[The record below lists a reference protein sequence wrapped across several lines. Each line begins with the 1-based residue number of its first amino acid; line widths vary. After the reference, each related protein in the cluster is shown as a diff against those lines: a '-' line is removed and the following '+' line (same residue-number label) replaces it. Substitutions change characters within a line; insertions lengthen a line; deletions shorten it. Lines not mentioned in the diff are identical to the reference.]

1 MSELIS
7 VVVPIYN
14 TGKYLVECVEHIL
27 KQTYQNIEIILVDDG
42 STDNSG
48 EICDAFMMQDNR
60 VRVLHQENKGGA
72 AQAKNMGISVAKG
85 EYITIVD
92 PDDIVKENM
101 IETLYQQVQEKDAD
115 VVIGNY
121 YNYDES
127 DGNFYFYVTG
137 QDFCVEELAI
147 QEIMNRQAGD
157 WKFNSS
163 AFILPTFKLIK
174 KELFNEV
181 HFSNGRRFDDE
192 ATMHRFY
199 LLASKIVF
207 INDNLYLYRRRSGS
221 IMRTEFDLSW
231 ARDIVEVFSK
241 KISDC
246 VLAGLDVS
254 VLRIR
259 FVNLLKDYKQ
269 TLEYHQLTDTEEYK
283 DICFR
288 LKLFFDAEQR
298 NGKS

>member
-7 VVVPIYN
+7 VVVSIYN

-48 EICDAFMMQDNR
+48 AICDAFMMQDKR
-60 VRVLHQENKGGA
+60 VRVFHQENQGA
-72 AQAKNMGISVAKG
+72 AQAKNVGLREARG

-92 PDDIVKENM
+92 SDDIVKENM
-101 IETLYQQVQEKDAD
+101 IETLYQQVQEKNAD
-115 VVIGNY
+115 IVIGNY

-137 QDFCVEELAI
+137 QDFCIEELSI

-157 WKFNSS
+157 WQFNSS

-174 KELFNEV
+174 KELFKEV
-181 HFSNGRRFDDE
+181 QFSNGRRFDDE

-207 INDNLYLYRRRSGS
+207 INDNVYLYRRRSGS
-221 IMRTEFDLSW
+221 IMRTEFDISW
-231 ARDIVEVFSK
+231 ARDLVEVFSK

-269 TLEYHQLTDTEEYK
+269 TLEYNQLTDTEEYK

-288 LKLFFDAEQR
+288 LKLFFEAEQ
-298 NGKS
+298 N

>member
-1 MSELIS
+1 
-7 VVVPIYN
+7 
-14 TGKYLVECVEHIL
+14 
-27 KQTYQNIEIILVDDG
+27 
-42 STDNSG
+42 
-48 EICDAFMMQDNR
+48 MQDER
-60 VRVLHQENKGGA
+60 VRVFHQENQGA

-85 EYITIVD
+85 QYITIVD
-92 PDDIVKENM
+92 SDDIVKENM
-101 IETLYQQVQEKDAD
+101 IETLYQQVQEKNAD

-121 YNYDES
+121 YNYDEN

-137 QDFCVEELAI
+137 QDFCVEELSI

-157 WKFNSS
+157 WQFNSS

-174 KELFNEV
+174 KELFKKV
-181 HFSNGRRFDDE
+181 QFSNGRRFDDE

-221 IMRTEFDLSW
+221 IMRSEFDLSW
-231 ARDIVEVFSK
+231 ASDLVEVFSK

-246 VLAGLDVS
+246 VLAGLNVS
-254 VLRIR
+254 VMRIR

-269 TLEYHQLTDTEEYK
+269 TLEFHQLTDTEEYK
-283 DICFR
+283 DICCR
-288 LKLFFDAEQR
+288 LKLFFEAEQ
-298 NGKS
+298 N

>member
-48 EICDAFMMQDNR
+48 EICDAFMMQDER
-60 VRVLHQENKGGA
+60 VRVFHQENQGA
-72 AQAKNMGISVAKG
+72 AQAKNLGLRKARG
-85 EYITIVD
+85 QYITIVD
-92 PDDIVKENM
+92 SDDIVKENM
-101 IETLYQQVQEKDAD
+101 IETLYQQVQEKNAD
-115 VVIGNY
+115 IVIGNY

-137 QDFCVEELAI
+137 QDFCIEELSI

-157 WKFNSS
+157 WQFNSS

-174 KELFNEV
+174 KELFKEV
-181 HFSNGRRFDDE
+181 QFSNGRRFDDE

-207 INDNLYLYRRRSGS
+207 INDNVYLYRRRSGS
-221 IMRTEFDLSW
+221 IMRTEFDISW
-231 ARDIVEVFSK
+231 ARDLVEVFSK

-269 TLEYHQLTDTEEYK
+269 TLEYNQLTDTEEYK

-288 LKLFFDAEQR
+288 LKLFFEAEQ
-298 NGKS
+298 N

>member
-1 MSELIS
+1 MM
-7 VVVPIYN
+7 VRR
-14 TGKYLVECVEHIL
+14 
-27 KQTYQNIEIILVDDG
+27 IILGKFVML
-42 STDNSG
+42 S
-48 EICDAFMMQDNR
+48 MKQDERIR
-60 VRVLHQENKGGA
+60 VFHQENKGA

-85 EYITIVD
+85 QYITIVD
-92 PDDIVKENM
+92 SDDVVKENM
-101 IETLYQQVQEKDAD
+101 IEILYQQVQEKDAD

-127 DGNFYFYVTG
+127 DENFYFYVTG
-137 QDFCVEELAI
+137 QDFCVEELSI

-157 WKFNSS
+157 WQFNSS

-174 KELFNEV
+174 KELFKEV
-181 HFSNGRRFDDE
+181 QFSNGRRFDDE

-207 INDNLYLYRRRSGS
+207 INDNVYLYRRRSGS

-231 ARDIVEVFSK
+231 ARDLVEVFSK

-254 VLRIR
+254 VMRIR

-269 TLEYHQLTDTEEYK
+269 TLEFHQLTDTEEYK

-288 LKLFFDAEQR
+288 LKLFFEAEQ
-298 NGKS
+298 N

>member
-14 TGKYLVECVEHIL
+14 TEKYLVECVEHIL

-48 EICDAFMMQDNR
+48 EICDTFMMQDER
-60 VRVLHQENKGGA
+60 VRVFHQENQGA
-72 AQAKNMGISVAKG
+72 AQAKNVGLREARG
-85 EYITIVD
+85 QYITIVD
-92 PDDIVKENM
+92 SDDIVKENM
-101 IETLYQQVQEKDAD
+101 IETLYQQVKEKNAD
-115 VVIGNY
+115 IVIGNY

-137 QDFCVEELAI
+137 QDFCVEELSI

-181 HFSNGRRFDDE
+181 HFSNGCRFDDE

-207 INDNLYLYRRRSGS
+207 INANLYLYRRRSGS
-221 IMRTEFDLSW
+221 IMRSKFDLSW
-231 ARDIVEVFSK
+231 ARDIVDVFSK

-246 VLAGLDVS
+246 VLADLDVS

-269 TLEYHQLTDTEEYK
+269 TLEDHQLTDTEEYK

-288 LKLFFDAEQR
+288 LKLFFEAEQR
-298 NGKS
+298 NSKS